1 MAKGQ
6 NNYFLNNLLNLLT
19 NPVHRRRQQNR
30 VAGPNGHR
38 IIGETI
44 DETGIGNQ
52 NETDNQI
59 AITEY
64 ILDCGHTA
72 RDGLG
77 GRCHYCD
84 LLVCK
89 NCISLCS
96 SCGHSVCPQDSLIA
110 NFDGQNKPY
119 CRLCAEEIKRS
130 LKLQAVGKS
139 ILSFF
144 VSNDQG
150 RQQESK

>member
-6 NNYFLNNLLNLLT
+6 NSYFLNSLLNLLT
-19 NPVHRRRQQNR
+19 NPVHRRGRQNR
-30 VAGPNGHR
+30 VAGPDGHR

-52 NETDNQI
+52 SETDNQI
-59 AITEY
+59 AIIDY

-84 LLVCK
+84 SLACK

-96 SCGHSVCPQDSLIA
+96 SCGHSICPQDTMIA
-110 NFDGQNKPY
+110 SFDGQNKPY
-119 CRLCAEEIKRS
+119 CRVCADEIRRS
-130 LKLQAVGKS
+130 LKLQAVGRL

-144 VSNDQG
+144 VSTDQR
-150 RQQESK
+150 RQQDSK